1 MPDYS
6 KTRIQLRRGT
16 AAELAAANPTLGLGE
31 PAFETDTNTL
41 KIGDGSTAY
50 SSLSAISGGGGGGSS
65 TFVGLSDTPANFT
78 SAGSKFLKVNSGAS
92 ALEFVAVS
100 PLENV
105 EDDPNPQL
113 GGELNLNNKDI
124 VIDAKNND
132 GTQLDAG
139 TPVYIVDYHAGSSK
153 PLIAPAD
160 ASDSTKMPAI
170 GITNDDIAGNAEGT
184 VGVMGIIDGIDTT
197 SPVSF
202 NLGDVVYVANGG
214 GLTNVKPTAAAH
226 LIQNLGRV
234 TKINAS
240 NGRILLLGAGRVND
254 IPNSGTFSGGIE
266 AASLDV
272 NGQLRA
278 DDIIELN
285 NTNFATG
292 THAGIKNLATG
303 PAGLSFVTQNGTP
316 SNANL
321 ALLPTFYSNAGITM
335 GTDFAVS
342 ATHALTMAFD
352 KYASDG
358 DAQTVKQIA
367 HCVTTD
373 GSTTKELTTN
383 NDSVAVGYNA
393 GTTNS
398 TGINIFSIPFARTA
412 TFILKLTGH
421 NQTDGSSACYIYR
434 GAARNNAASAGANVS
449 TESMALVGT
458 MIEESFV
465 DSGMSGVS
473 VTVAATSADDRNT
486 GFNDQYGRLSVKVV
500 GLNSKTIHW
509 VASFD
514 ATFSK

>member
-6 KTRIQLRRGT
+6 KTRIQFRRGT
-16 AAELAAANPTLGLGE
+16 AAQLAAANPTLGLGE
-31 PAFETDTNTL
+31 PAFATDTNTL

-50 SSLSAISGGGGGGSS
+50 SSLSAITGGGGGG
-65 TFVGLSDTPANFT
+65 GLSDI
-78 SAGSKFLKVNSGAS
+78 V
-92 ALEFVAVS
+92 
-100 PLENV
+100 
-105 EDDPNPQL
+105 DDTTPQL
-113 GGELNLNNKDI
+113 GGNLDLNSNSLTGTGSIDITGSGNFGSIHIGSEALSNNASYVGMKHDSMTGANDYMMVSSGTGTYISAADGETVFIRGGGNASEGEIRVYDVGAGGNAVVINEAGSDRDTRIEGTSDANLFKVDASTDRVGIGTNAPSTKLEVDGQITADNIIQLNNS
-124 VIDAKNND
+124 
-132 GTQLDAG
+132 Q
-139 TPVYIVDYHAGSSK
+139 
-153 PLIAPAD
+153 
-160 ASDSTKMPAI
+160 
-170 GITNDDIAGNAEGT
+170 
-184 VGVMGIIDGIDTT
+184 
-197 SPVSF
+197 
-202 NLGDVVYVANGG
+202 
-214 GLTNVKPTAAAH
+214 
-226 LIQNLGRV
+226 
-234 TKINAS
+234 
-240 NGRILLLGAGRVND
+240 
-254 IPNSGTFSGGIE
+254 
-266 AASLDV
+266 
-272 NGQLRA
+272 
-278 DDIIELN
+278 
-285 NTNFATG
+285 FATS
-292 THAGIKNLATG
+292 HAGIKNLASG

-316 SNANL
+316 SSSSL
-321 ALLPTFYSNAGITM
+321 DLLPSFSSNAGITM

-383 NDSVAVGYNA
+383 NDSIAVGYNA
-393 GTTNS
+393 GTANS

-465 DSGMSGVS
+465 DAGMSGVS

-486 GFNDQYGRLSVKVV
+486 GFNDQYGRISVKVV